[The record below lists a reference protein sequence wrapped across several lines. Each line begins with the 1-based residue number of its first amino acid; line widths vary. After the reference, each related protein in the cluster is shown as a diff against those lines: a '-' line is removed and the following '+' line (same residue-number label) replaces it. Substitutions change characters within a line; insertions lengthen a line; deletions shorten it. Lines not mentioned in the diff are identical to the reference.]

1 MLGAERGGVW
11 GATALGSWGE
21 RPGGRHGRPSMGRT
35 WGTPEVRSKATTAP
49 AALRVKS
56 CGFTA
61 ACCQHFGSV
70 LTQNKRLLELQLSSN
85 PLGDAG
91 VHVLCQA
98 LGQPGTVL
106 RVLW

>member
-1 MLGAERGGVW
+1 MFGSLGAFQRPPEVW
-11 GATALGSWGE
+11 AEATA
-21 RPGGRHGRPSMGRT
+21 
-35 WGTPEVRSKATTAP
+35 AP
-49 AALRVKS
+49 TALRVKS

>member
-1 MLGAERGGVW
+1 M
-11 GATALGSWGE
+11 
-21 RPGGRHGRPSMGRT
+21 
-35 WGTPEVRSKATTAP
+35 
-49 AALRVKS
+49 KS

-61 ACCQHFGSV
+61 ACCQHFSSV
-70 LTQNKRLLELQLSSN
+70 LTQNKHLLELQLSSN